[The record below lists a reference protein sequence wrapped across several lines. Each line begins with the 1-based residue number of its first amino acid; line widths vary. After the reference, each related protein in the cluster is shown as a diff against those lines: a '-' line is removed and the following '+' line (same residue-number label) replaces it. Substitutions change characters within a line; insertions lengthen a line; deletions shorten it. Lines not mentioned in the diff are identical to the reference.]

1 MLLSILHT
9 ITSALLVPVVVIL
22 MAMGV
27 VVVLMVGMLIAE
39 FFTERRYF
47 KLSIPK
53 LVDDLQHTDD
63 IAGVVSECN
72 MLKRQKNALLEIL
85 SHPDATPTERESMA
99 VNIVAQEQ
107 AIYDNRVKVSD
118 LISKIAPMMGLMGT
132 LIPLGPGII
141 AIGTGDTGLLSDSL
155 LVAFDTTITGL
166 VIASLSLLI
175 STIRKSWYV
184 KYSAAFE
191 AACEIV
197 LEKANEEAPIGKH
210 ASLEDMASAEE
221 MVFADATD
229 PTEEIAPADV
239 TAPLQEDD
247 HA

>member
-47 KLSIPK
+47 KLSVPK

-85 SHPDATPTERESMA
+85 NHPDATPTERESMA

-210 ASLEDMASAEE
+210 ASLEDMASVEE
-221 MVFADATD
+221 MVAVDAAA
-229 PTEEIAPADV
+229 PTEEIAPVGD

>member
-22 MAMGV
+22 MALGV
-27 VVVLMVGMLIAE
+27 VVVVMVGMLIAE

-47 KLSIPK
+47 KLSVPK

-63 IAGVVSECN
+63 IVGVVSECS

-85 SHPDATPTERESMA
+85 NHPDATPAERESMA

-166 VIASLSLLI
+166 VVASLSLLI

-197 LEKANEEAPIGKH
+197 LEKANEKAPIGKH
-210 ASLEDMASAEE
+210 APLKDMASAEE
-221 MVFADATD
+221 MVPVDAAA
-229 PTEEIAPADV
+229 PTEEMTPVDV
-239 TAPLQEDD
+239 APLQEEDD

>member
-72 MLKRQKNALLEIL
+72 MLKRQKNALLEIMN
-85 SHPDATPTERESMA
+85 HPDATPTERESMA

-166 VIASLSLLI
+166 VVASLSLLI

-210 ASLEDMASAEE
+210 ASLEDMASVEE
-221 MVFADATD
+221 MVAVDAAA
-229 PTEEIAPADV
+229 PTEEIAPVGD